1 MHCFACV
8 VLRVL
13 LTMNQPLFLPQFHP
27 LSRENAAHPWQRR
40 AFIQT
45 RVACDIH
52 SYWRFSRG
60 PIFEPA
66 DAPSGAC
73 FHQSTLCENALAA
86 LYAGV
91 VYPLHPLAGVDSA
104 RPLLFSGNAIS
115 YMSNRRTQSTLKD
128 PNCLAMF
135 LCSTASLLYPCRV
148 ARVSRLIGNSDS
160 TAKAHHWQGG
170 SPEGSGRPYSHKSI
184 T

>member
-1 MHCFACV
+1 
-8 VLRVL
+8 
-13 LTMNQPLFLPQFHP
+13 MNQPLFLPQFHP

-40 AFIQT
+40 AFIQS

-115 YMSNRRTQSTLKD
+115 Y
-128 PNCLAMF
+128 
-135 LCSTASLLYPCRV
+135 LY
-148 ARVSRLIGNSDS
+148 
-160 TAKAHHWQGG
+160 
-170 SPEGSGRPYSHKSI
+170 
-184 T
+184 